1 MRSRF
6 APTMNSK
13 QTMLNRVLFAQS
25 LRQMGEKDLPH
36 VKWKVVE
43 RLNRLAQAKNREE
56 QAQFAEGDRVQFVVN
71 TLVALALTA
80 IVAHGA
86 SMTPL
91 MKGCRIRRC
100 DRDP

>member
-13 QTMLNRVLFAQS
+13 QTMPNRVLFAQS
-25 LRQMGEKDLPH
+25 LRQMGEKDLLH

-56 QAQFAEGDRVQFVVN
+56 QAQFAEGEPVQFHGQHLGGAGPDRHRG
-71 TLVALALTA
+71 TRRLDDALDERLQ
-80 IVAHGA
+80 
-86 SMTPL
+86 
-91 MKGCRIRRC
+91 
-100 DRDP
+100 DPQV